1 MADVR
6 DAGMGIDIQVTWG
19 PGEEE
24 RMRPQSSVTGLR
36 SSKWMSNT
44 AATQSACR
52 QSLGPARWGAPDSL
66 LKAPIRLTHATW
78 NTAARE
84 QELMTSRC
92 ERVPG
97 SACCSLSRCG
107 SPARSGQPAATARR
121 PSELRRTSTMPRT
134 VEPCR
139 ACCQRE
145 GGVHGGGKAHAD
157 AEPDLLRRRAVSAA
171 LQAESS
177 ARRAPAQ
184 SRSAARLRPWVRA
197 TGRPACVLA

>member
-1 MADVR
+1 MNARRMADVR

-92 ERVPG
+92 ERVP
-97 SACCSLSRCG
+97 AARVAHCLAAVALLAAVSRLPQPDGPQSFGAPQRCRARW
-107 SPARSGQPAATARR
+107 SPA
-121 PSELRRTSTMPRT
+121 E
-134 VEPCR
+134 
-139 ACCQRE
+139 
-145 GGVHGGGKAHAD
+145 H
-157 AEPDLLRRRAVSAA
+157 AVSAREECTA
-171 LQAESS
+171 
-177 ARRAPAQ
+177 
-184 SRSAARLRPWVRA
+184 AARLTPMQNQ
-197 TGRPACVLA
+197 TS